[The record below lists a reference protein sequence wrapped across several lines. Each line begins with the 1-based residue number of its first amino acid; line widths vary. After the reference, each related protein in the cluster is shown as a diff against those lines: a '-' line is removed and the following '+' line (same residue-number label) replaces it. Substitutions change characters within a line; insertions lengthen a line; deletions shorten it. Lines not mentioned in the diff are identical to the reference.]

1 MCISV
6 CAFNKYAFKIIFIF
20 CNINY
25 IQQTNECNTYMH
37 AYYIYIYIYLDI
49 YININRVRKKKRE
62 YIEDVLLIYVSNN
75 NNECKKFV
83 FFSNLR
89 PYK

>member
-1 MCISV
+1 
-6 CAFNKYAFKIIFIF
+6 
-20 CNINY
+20 
-25 IQQTNECNTYMH
+25 MH
-37 AYYIYIYIYLDI
+37 IIYLDI